1 VKIYLHL
8 NCAKGVEVSE
18 KNYFSLIGA
27 LIGFKLADRVN
38 FIKKCRIQNS
48 HNFEFFLLNTLVSLC
63 GCQIRTFCP
72 KSGRWGK
79 PELSLPIW
87 IRILNET
94 FWRPSGTKG
103 PRAILFTTPLR
114 QTRKDPGN
122 PDPTLGCRNGVVF
135 KIDLGPFV
143 TDEGRQKRARL
154 KIRIQSGR
162 ESSGLPQRPD
172 LGQNVRIW
180 QAQRLTK
187 VFNKKNSKLW
197 KFWIL
202 HLWIK
207 LTLSAI
213 LDA

>member
-1 VKIYLHL
+1 
-8 NCAKGVEVSE
+8 
-18 KNYFSLIGA
+18 
-27 LIGFKLADRVN
+27 
-38 FIKKCRIQNS
+38 
-48 HNFEFFLLNTLVSLC
+48 LLNTLVSLC

-103 PRAILFTTPLR
+103 SREILFTTPLR

-135 KIDLGPFV
+135 KIDLEPFV

-154 KIRIQSGR
+154 KIRIQIGR

-180 QAQRLTK
+180 QPQRLTK
-187 VFNKKNSKLW
+187 VCIIENINVLIKQIYFQCLVDLSGPEGRRGPVGLVSSLWRALDRRTMEGCPSKGRRLCASEGSFLC
-197 KFWIL
+197 KI
-202 HLWIK
+202 
-207 LTLSAI
+207 
-213 LDA
+213 